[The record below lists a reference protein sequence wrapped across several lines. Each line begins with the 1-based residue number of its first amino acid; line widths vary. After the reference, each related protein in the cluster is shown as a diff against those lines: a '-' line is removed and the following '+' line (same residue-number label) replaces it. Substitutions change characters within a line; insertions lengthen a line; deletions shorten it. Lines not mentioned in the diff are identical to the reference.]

1 VHLFR
6 FRENRIEKLWDIGEA
21 EPEKM
26 VNEHG
31 RF

>member
-6 FRENRIEKLWDIGEA
+6 FRENRIEKLWDIGQA